1 MKGAIAMNKVL
12 LVEGDVDDAFF
23 NSIIGK
29 LETVADIEVK
39 KGGGVPKI
47 FEKLKTLVR
56 TGIRQLGIALD
67 IDAKDEEHIYKEV
80 FDVLVNEFGVENIEK
95 ISQNEMHVKNTYLV
109 IIPAGIKEEPLLQEF
124 GIKKHAIEDYVI
136 RILKEDDNLA
146 KTLSKGKLKSTDL
159 IECLREAV
167 DSLKPDC
174 IELSS
179 SKQLLDLTKAIM
191 GFRASPAVFTKEVVD
206 NSNSEILEGVIKDL
220 KRILQN
226 W

>member
-23 NSIIGK
+23 NSIFGK
-29 LETVADIEVK
+29 WETVADIEVAI
-39 KGGGVPKI
+39 GGGVPNI

-56 TGIRQLGIALD
+56 IGIRQLGIALD
-67 IDAKDEEHIYKEV
+67 INDKDEEHVYKKV
-80 FDVLVNEFGVENIEK
+80 FDILVNEFGVDSIEK

-124 GIKKHAIEDYVI
+124 GIKKHVIEDYVI

-146 KTLSKGKLKSTDL
+146 KTLSKGKLKSNDL
-159 IECLREAV
+159 IECLRKTI
-167 DSLKPDC
+167 DSLTPDC
-174 IELSS
+174 IELIS
-179 SKQLLDLTKAIM
+179 SKQLLDLTKAII
-191 GFRASPAVFTKEVVD
+191 GFRASPAVFTKEVID

>member
-23 NSIIGK
+23 NSIFGK
-29 LETVADIEVK
+29 WETVADIEVAI
-39 KGGGVPKI
+39 GGGVPNI

-67 IDAKDEEHIYKEV
+67 INDKDEEHVYKKV
-80 FDVLVNEFGVENIEK
+80 FDILVSN
-95 ISQNEMHVKNTYLV
+95 
-109 IIPAGIKEEPLLQEF
+109 
-124 GIKKHAIEDYVI
+124 
-136 RILKEDDNLA
+136 
-146 KTLSKGKLKSTDL
+146 DL
-159 IECLREAV
+159 IECLRKTI

-174 IELSS
+174 IELIS
-179 SKQLLDLTKAIM
+179 SKQLLDLTKAII

-226 W
+226 